1 MGLKEIFIANLKKFR
16 REEKISQ
23 MKLAE
28 KCNTAA
34 SYIGEI
40 EIGRKFPSI
49 EMIEKIAGALEVE
62 PYRFFVDESAQ
73 KTGNEK
79 FVAYFESLPAD
90 IRQNVINSLM
100 DAIGDGLR
108 RALKPENESK
118 DAPQRPLQTGEGG
131 HPEKPRKRKK

>member
-1 MGLKEIFIANLKKFR
+1 MRLKEIFIANLKNFR
-16 REEKISQ
+16 KKEKISQ

-49 EMIEKIAGALEVE
+49 EMIEKIAAALGVE
-62 PYRFFVDESAQ
+62 PYRLFVNEPAQ
-73 KTGNEK
+73 KADNDRT
-79 FVAYFESLPAD
+79 VAYFESLPPD
-90 IRQNVINSLM
+90 VRQNILNGIM

-108 RALKPENESK
+108 RTFKPENE
-118 DAPQRPLQTGEGG
+118 
-131 HPEKPRKRKK
+131 